1 MEMFSHLNAQNK
13 QRLQC
18 NSCHQ
23 WNFVDIRSVRVIFQS
38 AAMGQLIGAR
48 RCTCAGQVFPVVTVS
63 TVTKSE
69 IIKLQNYLIF

>member
-1 MEMFSHLNAQNK
+1 
-13 QRLQC
+13 
-18 NSCHQ
+18 
-23 WNFVDIRSVRVIFQS
+23 
-38 AAMGQLIGAR
+38 MGHLIGAR